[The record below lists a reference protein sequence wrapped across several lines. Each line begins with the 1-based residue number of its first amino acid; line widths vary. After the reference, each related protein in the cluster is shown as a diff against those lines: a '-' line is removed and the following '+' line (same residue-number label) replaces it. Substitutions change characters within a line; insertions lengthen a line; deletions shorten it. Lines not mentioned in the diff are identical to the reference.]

1 MRHRLLED
9 VLLPRTR
16 GQNANVV
23 RQIIIAATHHLK
35 PVYIKGEE
43 GKFAWVG
50 VSLDSNFSKWWV
62 TQSLLHVG
70 CFFLASIIVG
80 RLVISK
86 FHGFIEK

>member
-9 VLLPRTR
+9 VLLHRTR

-50 VSLDSNFSKWWV
+50 VSLDRSLDSNFSKW
-62 TQSLLHVG
+62 
-70 CFFLASIIVG
+70 
-80 RLVISK
+80 
-86 FHGFIEK
+86 